1 MQYNSSSDRDFQ
13 SVTSKES
20 QFTPISSGGESG
32 SGSGSRSGSRSDDYS
47 QQAYIAPVIG
57 KREEANV
64 LRARALVALILLLA
78 VSGVAT
84 AANLLVKKQEQD
96 DFENKFEKYAAEV
109 VTVSRSKVTQFL
121 DALDSFASSI
131 GATAAAQHDLMNT
144 SWPYYSVPE
153 WSIQAQKIARITS
166 NNNSMIM
173 TLAPRVPQDE
183 RGQWRTYAAE
193 QNPLW
198 YQESIENEGYTDMT
212 AQELLDMTIPFVYF
226 YDPENNFHPSPV
238 SRPGEVLPTFLTYP
252 VGPITGLPIPLGN
265 LDALLS
271 SEQTEELYNLT
282 TATRSP
288 SVGFTRIPVEWGT
301 TVQGCRIIQPVFD
314 GASADDNE
322 MVALLTVS
330 IPWLEFFN
338 NLLVKGDDG
347 IVVVLE
353 SACPQ
358 KLELNGATADEN
370 RTITE
375 RENITGRER
384 NVITYQVDGP
394 NTVFLGETDLHD
406 PEYDDLVVSEV
417 FLSLDIDQSR
427 IPEGSCVPELTLHV
441 YPSKKLERSSQTD
454 NSTIYTV

>member
-1 MQYNSSSDRDFQ
+1 MQNKSSSERDFQ

-20 QFTPISSGGESG
+20 QFTPVSSGGG
-32 SGSGSRSGSRSDDYS
+32 SGSGSDGFS
-47 QQAYIAPVIG
+47 QQVTIPPVVG

-96 DFENKFEKYAAEV
+96 DFENKFEKYAAQV
-109 VTVSRSKVTQFL
+109 VTVSRSKVNQFL

-131 GATAAAQHDLMNT
+131 GATAATQHDLMNT

-173 TLAPRVPQDE
+173 TLAPRVPHDE
-183 RGQWRTYAAE
+183 RGQWRTFAAE

-226 YDPENNFHPSPV
+226 YDPENNFYPSPV

-282 TATRSP
+282 TATRRP

-314 GASADDNE
+314 GASTESDDIE

-358 KLELNGATADEN
+358 KLELNGATANEN

-406 PEYDDLVVSEV
+406 PEYDDL
-417 FLSLDIDQSR
+417 
-427 IPEGSCVPELTLHV
+427 
-441 YPSKKLERSSQTD
+441 
-454 NSTIYTV
+454 